1 MNTVQDKI
9 NILLIDDQPSKLLSY
24 GLILGELGENLVGAA
39 SPREA
44 FEHLL
49 RMEIAVILMDVQ
61 MPELNGFELAAMI
74 REHPRFEKTAII
86 FVSGIHLSDFDQ
98 LKGYAAGAVDYVS
111 VPIIPELLRAKVR
124 VFADLYRKTRQ
135 LGRMNEELER
145 RVAERT
151 AQLEVTAQRL
161 RSSEQR
167 RSIAL
172 AAGSMGSWDWNA
184 DTDELVWDAGQ
195 YLICGLDERFRLTTT
210 AIASLLHPED
220 REATCASAASALK
233 DGRTFQAEFRII
245 RPSGETRWCIASA
258 VPSRNS
264 QNQYYLLSGVTTD
277 ITERKYAEQALARTN
292 EELERRI
299 EDRTRE
305 REIVLAQLFEAQKM
319 DTIGHLTGGIAHDFN
334 NLLMVILG
342 SLELVCKRVDDPRA
356 LHLINNAIE
365 GAQRGSALTQRLLA
379 FARKQE
385 LKPVPIDVANLVDNM
400 KDLLV
405 RAVGATVRI
414 TTSFPDSL
422 PAIKIDPQQLEMAL
436 LNLAVN
442 ARDAMAGGGSLV
454 ISAELAHVAPSASGP
469 LVHGDYV
476 CLSLTDTG
484 IGMDEETLLKAT
496 EPFFTT
502 KGLGKGT
509 GLGLSMV
516 HGMTGQSGGAL
527 EVISSP
533 GNGTTIK
540 MFLPIAE
547 EVPTSIRTDLRD
559 EVPVLIPNLPQLTV
573 LVVDDDYL
581 VRAGTT
587 AMLDDLGY
595 SVIEAGSGK
604 EALLLLGQST
614 SIDLVIADYAM
625 PEMTGDDL
633 LKSIKE
639 RFPNLHTILA
649 SGYTELLDVDFGRG
663 CVRLAKPF
671 TQGELATA
679 IWQTVEMQRRHNAM
693 VSSGADM
700 GEPDPGE
707 RSA

>member
-86 FVSGIHLSDFDQ
+86 FVSGIHLSDLDQ

-264 QNQYYLLSGVTTD
+264 QDQYYLLSGVTTD
-277 ITERKYAEQALARTN
+277 ITERKYAEQALARIN

-405 RAVGATVRI
+405 RAVGASVRI